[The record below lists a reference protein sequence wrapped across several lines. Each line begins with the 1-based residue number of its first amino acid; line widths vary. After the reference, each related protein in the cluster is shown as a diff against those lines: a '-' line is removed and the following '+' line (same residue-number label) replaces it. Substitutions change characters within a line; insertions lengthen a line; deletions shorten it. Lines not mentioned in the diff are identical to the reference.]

1 MYSDY
6 DCGDDGIFLVVTTLI
21 SLMVEKLVALS
32 TYQND
37 ITILG
42 IIASFIPPQINGQT
56 SPRAM
61 AVIIRNNT
69 IWVMT
74 KPRKKTDVE

>member
-1 MYSDY
+1 MYSD
-6 DCGDDGIFLVVTTLI
+6 DNCGDNGIFLVVITMI
-21 SLMVEKLVALS
+21 SLMVEKLVALR
-32 TYQND
+32 TYHND
-37 ITILG
+37 ITIPG

-69 IWVMT
+69 I
-74 KPRKKTDVE
+74 